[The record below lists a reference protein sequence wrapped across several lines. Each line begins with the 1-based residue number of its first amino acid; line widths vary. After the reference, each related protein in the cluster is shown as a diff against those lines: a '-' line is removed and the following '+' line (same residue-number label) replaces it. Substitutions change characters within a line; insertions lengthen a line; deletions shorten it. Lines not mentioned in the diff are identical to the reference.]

1 MSSTTNQTSSTD
13 KQPYIVHWLCL
24 VSSSVN
30 TQQWKVARK
39 AFTRRGAEEKIQEA
53 AAAENTGVH
62 REASKVP
69 TEANKDTVAKEVPG
83 VVAAEKLGVPMESSK
98 VPTEANKGT
107 EAEEVPGVAAAE
119 KTGVPME
126 ASTVPTEA
134 NKGTEAEEVAGVAA
148 QMGRCRRYTEKGN
161 HDTQCTK
168 TATVRP
174 YSGVRIS
181 MWYTVKSVMK

>member
-69 TEANKDTVAKEVPG
+69 TEANKDTVTEEVPE
-83 VVAAEKLGVPMESSK
+83 VAVAEKPGVHMEASK
-98 VPTEANKGT
+98 VPTEAK
-107 EAEEVPGVAAAE
+107 
-119 KTGVPME
+119 
-126 ASTVPTEA
+126 
-134 NKGTEAEEVAGVAA
+134 KGTEAEEVAGVAA
-148 QMGRCRRYTEKGN
+148 YLGRCRRYKEEGKSN
-161 HDTQCTK
+161 TQCPK
-168 TATVRP
+168 NP
-174 YSGVRIS
+174 LFSLILVRIS
-181 MWYTVKSVMK
+181 MWYTVKSVTK